1 MGKEKKSVAY
11 QVAVN
16 GAMGLVRLLIYVLVL
31 IAIVYVGKTAYNFGY
46 LVFDDTPAVSEEN
59 SQKISVL
66 IPEDTGV
73 YDVGVIL
80 KENGLIDRP
89 VIFWV
94 QEKLSEYRGEI
105 QPGTYILN
113 TNQTVE
119 EMIEILA
126 GANTEGQPAA
136 DETVGEDIQ

>member
-1 MGKEKKSVAY
+1 MGEEKKSVAY
-11 QVAVN
+11 RTAVS
-16 GAMGLVRLLIYVLVL
+16 GAKGLIRLLIYVFVLV
-31 IAIVYVGKTAYNFGY
+31 AIVYVGKTAYNFGY
-46 LVFDDTPAVSEEN
+46 LVFDDTPMASEEN
-59 SQKISVL
+59 GQEISVL

-73 YDVGVIL
+73 YDVGAIL
-80 KENGLIDRP
+80 RDNGLIERP

-105 QPGTYILN
+105 KPGTYILN

-126 GANTEGQPAA
+126 GANTEGQPVA
-136 DETVGEDIQ
+136 DETVGEDTQ